1 MSSYHLNRFLFDL
14 KMNQSVLKRASA
26 DLQSVMNEYDLTAE
40 ETEALKSGDPRRLR
54 PLGAHGMVS
63 LYILRL
69 HPALRDIDYRAQQ
82 YAGCI
87 LHRVEHE
94 YDGV

>member
-14 KMNQSVLKRASA
+14 KMSESVLQRASA
-26 DLQSVMNEYDLTAE
+26 DLTRTMNDYDLSPE
-40 ETEALKSGDPRRLR
+40 EKAALSSGDPRRLR

-69 HPALRDIDYRAQQ
+69 KPEFRDNVYWTQK
-82 YAGCI
+82 
-87 LHRVEHE
+87 
-94 YDGV
+94 

>member
-14 KMNQSVLKRASA
+14 KMNNSVLERASVN
-26 DLQSVMNEYDLTAE
+26 LQSVMNEYDLTAE
-40 ETEALKSGDPRRLR
+40 EKEALSSGDPRRLR

-69 HPALRDIDYRAQQ
+69 NPNFRDNIYWTQK
-82 YAGCI
+82 
-87 LHRVEHE
+87 
-94 YDGV
+94 

>member
-14 KMNQSVLKRASA
+14 KMNESVLKRAAENLENTLS
-26 DLQSVMNEYDLTAE
+26 EYDLSAE
-40 ETEALKSGDPRRLR
+40 EKLALRAGDPRKLR

-69 HPALRDIDYRAQQ
+69 NPEFRDNVYWTQK
-82 YAGCI
+82 
-87 LHRVEHE
+87 
-94 YDGV
+94 

>member
-14 KMNQSVLKRASA
+14 KMNESVLKQASEN
-26 DLQSVMNEYDLTAE
+26 LQRIMNEYDLTAE
-40 ETEALKSGDPRRLR
+40 EKEALSSGDPRRLR

-69 HPALRDIDYRAQQ
+69 NPEFRDNVYWTQK
-82 YAGCI
+82 
-87 LHRVEHE
+87 
-94 YDGV
+94 

>member
-14 KMNQSVLKRASA
+14 KMNEAALEKAST
-26 DLQSVMNEYDLTAE
+26 DLDAAMSEYDLTTE
-40 ETEALKSGDPRRLR
+40 EKAALSSGDPRKLR

-69 HPALRDIDYRAQQ
+69 NPDFRDNVYWTQK
-82 YAGCI
+82 
-87 LHRVEHE
+87 
-94 YDGV
+94 

>member
-14 KMNQSVLKRASA
+14 KMNESVLNRASV
-26 DLQSVMNEYDLTAE
+26 DLPGAMGEYDLTAE
-40 ETEALKSGDPRRLR
+40 EKQALSSGDPRKLR

-69 HPALRDIDYRAQQ
+69 NPDFRDNVYWTQK
-82 YAGCI
+82 
-87 LHRVEHE
+87 
-94 YDGV
+94 

>member
-14 KMNQSVLKRASA
+14 KMNQSVLEKAST
-26 DLQSVMNEYDLTAE
+26 DLNAVMSEYDLTTE
-40 ETEALKSGDPRRLR
+40 EKAALSSGDPRKLR

-69 HPALRDIDYRAQQ
+69 NPDFRDNVYWTQK
-82 YAGCI
+82 
-87 LHRVEHE
+87 
-94 YDGV
+94 

>member
-40 ETEALKSGDPRRLR
+40 ETEALKFGDPRRLR

-69 HPALRDIDYRAQQ
+69 NPAFRDNVYWAQK
-82 YAGCI
+82 
-87 LHRVEHE
+87 
-94 YDGV
+94 

>member
-14 KMNQSVLKRASA
+14 KMNQSVLEKAST
-26 DLQSVMNEYDLTAE
+26 DLNAVMSEYDLTTE
-40 ETEALKSGDPRRLR
+40 EKAALSSGDPRKLR

-69 HPALRDIDYRAQQ
+69 NPDFHDNIYWTQK
-82 YAGCI
+82 
-87 LHRVEHE
+87 
-94 YDGV
+94 

>member
-14 KMNQSVLKRASA
+14 KMNEEVLKRAA
-26 DLQSVMNEYDLTAE
+26 QDLPAVMAEYDLTTE
-40 ETEALKSGDPRRLR
+40 EKAALSSGDPRKLR

-69 HPALRDIDYRAQQ
+69 NPDFHDNVYWTQK
-82 YAGCI
+82 
-87 LHRVEHE
+87 
-94 YDGV
+94 